1 MQQGFASLC
10 VKRLER
16 SGALSALSAM
26 LLTVNHVDCHRAL
39 TAQSFS
45 HSTHGTTSNL
55 PPRLGAVARLPC
67 EILSDRDFWVSGI
80 LDLWWHLKVGSFFS
94 PHPAFSSSF
103 RLSTLQCSS
112 LFGLVP

>member
-16 SGALSALSAM
+16 SGALSALSVM
-26 LLTVNHVDCHRAL
+26 LLTVNHVDCHHAL
-39 TAQSFS
+39 TAPSFS

-67 EILSDRDFWVSGI
+67 EILSDRDFW
-80 LDLWWHLKVGSFFS
+80 
-94 PHPAFSSSF
+94 
-103 RLSTLQCSS
+103 C
-112 LFGLVP
+112 LVY